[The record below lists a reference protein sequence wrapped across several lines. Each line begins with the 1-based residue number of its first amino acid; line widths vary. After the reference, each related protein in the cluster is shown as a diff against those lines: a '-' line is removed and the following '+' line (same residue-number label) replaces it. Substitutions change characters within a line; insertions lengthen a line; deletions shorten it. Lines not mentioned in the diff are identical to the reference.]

1 MRIWIPF
8 AGLVPTRLLHTGR
21 DQIKQVFLSVIDN
34 AIDAFPM
41 DGSPIKIAAREL
53 VRGELTGVVVQV
65 RDAGAGISSESL
77 PRVFEPFFTTGK
89 RHGTGL
95 GIAICK
101 NIVERHR
108 RDIYR
113 WPESYAASR
122 DATRTLGD
130 DGGHLTMKSSIPRP
144 APPVNMIVLNPGH
157 NHGKI
162 AAYARS
168 SGYTEVL

>member
-1 MRIWIPF
+1 M
-8 AGLVPTRLLHTGR
+8 LTRLLHTGR

-53 VRGELTGVVVQV
+53 VRHELTGVVVHV

-77 PRVFEPFFTTGK
+77 PRVFEPFFTTGR

-95 GIAICK
+95 GLTICK

-108 RDIYR
+108 GDIYR
-113 WPESYAASR
+113 WPESYASSGG
-122 DATRTLGD
+122 ATRTLGD
-130 DGGHLTMKSSIPRP
+130 DEGHPPMKSAFPRP
-144 APPVNMIVLNPGH
+144 AAWCIPPVGLYGGPAAPMNMIALDPGH
-157 NHGKI
+157 NHRKI
-162 AAYARS
+162 AAFYHS
-168 SGYTEVL
+168 L

>member
-1 MRIWIPF
+1 M
-8 AGLVPTRLLHTGR
+8 PTRLLHTGR

-34 AIDAFPM
+34 AIDASPM

-53 VRGELTGVVVQV
+53 VRHELTGVVVQV

-95 GIAICK
+95 GLAICK

-108 RDIYR
+108 GDIYR
-113 WPESYAASR
+113 WPESYASTISGSLFSAAQNGR
-122 DATRTLGD
+122 AT
-130 DGGHLTMKSSIPRP
+130 
-144 APPVNMIVLNPGH
+144 
-157 NHGKI
+157 
-162 AAYARS
+162 AYFSVSA
-168 SGYTEVL
+168 GVT